1 MADAPNIIDFQ
12 IEAMSRMRAQVDAL
26 GEAHA
31 ALLQFARGHGDSQAR
46 IHAAALAAMDAGSP
60 EHLIHVITQDWV
72 DILGVDAVAV
82 ALETS
87 PEAVRLAPPG
97 LQFIGPGQL
106 GAWLDGGSAVS
117 ARDVEF
123 GLPLFGPASGLIKSQ
138 ALVRL
143 PMHSRWPRGMLALGS
158 RNPQA
163 FNGLGHVELLSFL
176 GAVCARCLN
185 HWLSL
190 RA

>member
-1 MADAPNIIDFQ
+1 
-12 IEAMSRMRAQVDAL
+12 
-26 GEAHA
+26 
-31 ALLQFARGHGDSQAR
+31 
-46 IHAAALAAMDAGSP
+46 AMDAGSP

-163 FNGLGHVELLSFL
+163 FNGLGHVEL
-176 GAVCARCLN
+176 
-185 HWLSL
+185 
-190 RA
+190 

>member
-1 MADAPNIIDFQ
+1 MADSPKIIDFQ
-12 IEAMSRMRAQVDAL
+12 FEAMSRLRAQVDAL

-31 ALLQFARGHGDSQAR
+31 SLLRFARSHGDSQSR
-46 IHAAALAAMDAGSP
+46 IHTAVLAAMDAGSP
-60 EHLIHVITQDWV
+60 EHFIHVITQDWV

-87 PEAVRLAPPG
+87 PDAVRLAPPG

-106 GAWLDGGSAVS
+106 GEWLDGGSAVS
-117 ARDVEF
+117 ARDVEI
-123 GLPLFGPASGLIKSQ
+123 GLPLFGPAASLIKSQ
-138 ALVRL
+138 ALIRL
-143 PMHSRWPRGMLALGS
+143 PMGERWPRGLLALGS
-158 RNPQA
+158 RSPHV
-163 FNGLGHVELLSFL
+163 FEGLGNVELLSFL

-185 HWLSL
+185 HWLSV